1 MRRGLLLVL
10 VAALL
15 LTTDPA
21 NAQMI
26 PMPPPTTLVEGLQY
40 FYPGGGHSECFDMG
54 AGVLAIDAVSPDGR
68 TGEAA
73 YLEVFKMTDGANDT
87 YMKALISDAENAIA
101 VRYTVQP
108 GVYCYDISVTK
119 RLVEVGDPNRPERPT
134 KQVWLKITHQP
145 WSR

>member
-10 VAALL
+10 VAALFL
-15 LTTDPA
+15 MTESA
-21 NAQMI
+21 NAQVV
-26 PMPPPTTLVEGLQY
+26 PMPPPTTLVDGLQF
-40 FYPGGGHSECFDMG
+40 FYPGGGHSECFDVR
-54 AGVLAIDAVSPDGR
+54 AGVLAIEAESPGGR

-73 YLEVFKMTDGANDT
+73 YLEVFRTTDGANDT
-87 YMKALISDAENAIA
+87 YIKALISDAENAIA

-145 WSR
+145 WPR